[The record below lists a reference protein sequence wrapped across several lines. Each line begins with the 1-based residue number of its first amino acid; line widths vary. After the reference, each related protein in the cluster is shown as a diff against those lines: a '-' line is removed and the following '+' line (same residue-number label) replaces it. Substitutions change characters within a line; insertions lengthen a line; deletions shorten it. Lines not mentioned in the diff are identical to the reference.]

1 MDEAREGEERKEREG
16 EARVTSGIQGFW
28 WAARI
33 LNTGR
38 WDEKKLPED
47 I

>member
-1 MDEAREGEERKEREG
+1 VGITRGRREKGERGK
-16 EARVTSGIQGFW
+16 ARVTSRIQGLW

-33 LNTGR
+33 SNTGR
-38 WDEKKLPED
+38 WDEKKLPEG